1 MIREALDH
9 PTMYNKQNTTVKTT
23 LQPVVTPVGFVSIT
37 LTKVSFQAL
46 KFLDKLSKS
55 KDYVSY
61 SQNLGE
67 VCADYTC
74 SLYKL
79 RLKFVQTSAEV
90 SRKYYVLTNLCTR
103 TY

>member
-1 MIREALDH
+1 MMREALDY

-23 LQPVVTPVGFVSIT
+23 LQSVVTPVGLQPIT

-46 KFLDKLSKS
+46 KLLDKLSKN

-67 VCADYTC
+67 VCADYG
-74 SLYKL
+74 
-79 RLKFVQTSAEV
+79 
-90 SRKYYVLTNLCTR
+90 
-103 TY
+103 